1 MAMPANPEVAIAI
14 LAKAPVPGYAK
25 TRLIPALG
33 AGEAAALHARL
44 LHAAV
49 RTALAAGIGPVT
61 LWCAPDSRDPEFAAC
76 RRHGPLTLAG
86 QPDGDL
92 GTRMRAAIDP
102 AQPTLIMG
110 SDCPALTAAHLHRA
124 AAALVAHDAVLIPA
138 EDGGYVLIG
147 LRRAETS
154 LFRDIAWS
162 TPQVLPATR
171 DRLRSA
177 GLTWQELPPLWDV
190 DRPADLARLAASHPE
205 LAAAPAA
212 A

>member
-1 MAMPANPEVAIAI
+1 MSANPEVAIAI

-33 AGEAAALHARL
+33 AGEAAALHGRL

-61 LWCAPDSRDPEFAAC
+61 LWCAPDSDDPEFAAC
-76 RRHGPLTLAG
+76 RRHGPLALAL

-92 GTRMRAAIDP
+92 GTRMLAAFDP
-102 AQPTLIMG
+102 ARPTLIIG
-110 SDCPALTAAHLHRA
+110 SDCPALTAAHLHKA
-124 AAALVAHDAVLIPA
+124 AAALAAHDAVLIPA

-147 LRRAETS
+147 LCRAVPS
-154 LFRDIAWS
+154 LFREIAWS

-177 GLTWQELPPLWDV
+177 GLTWQEMPQLWDV
-190 DRPADLARLAASHPE
+190 DCPADLARLAASHPE
-205 LAAAPAA
+205 LAAATGAA
-212 A
+212 